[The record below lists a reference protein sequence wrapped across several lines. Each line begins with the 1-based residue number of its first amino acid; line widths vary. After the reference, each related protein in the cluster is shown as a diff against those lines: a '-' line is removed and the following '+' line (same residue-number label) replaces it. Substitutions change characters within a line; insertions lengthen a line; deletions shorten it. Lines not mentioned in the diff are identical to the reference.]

1 MIAGASLVVAGAVRG
16 AEPAP
21 SPEEAREL
29 RRVIAAQL
37 AAFQAD
43 DAERAFSHAS
53 PSIRE
58 MFVTADYFMAM
69 VRGSYPVVYRH
80 RSVAFFVPERMG
92 SEMVQRARLTDQAGA
107 PWLAVY
113 SLQRQPDRSWRINGC
128 VVTRDGGRSA

>member
-16 AEPAP
+16 AESAP